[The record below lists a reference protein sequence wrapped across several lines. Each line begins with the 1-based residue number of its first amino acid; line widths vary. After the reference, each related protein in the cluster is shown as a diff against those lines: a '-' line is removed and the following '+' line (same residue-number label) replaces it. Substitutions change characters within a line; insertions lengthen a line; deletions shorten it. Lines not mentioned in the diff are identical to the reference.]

1 MKSFKNFLIEEDKV
15 NRSIGD
21 VKNQNEL
28 IKKYKKSSN
37 VQPELFDTSKVG
49 KENIVKDV
57 KTPQDIIGDRKKRGR
72 PVGSTNKKTNT
83 TNVQTQLDLNKTNN
97 KTNKVNTNKVNTN
110 KVDLTKRP
118 NIRNPIYKNNL
129 ELYRK
134 HQDEYKALKSKNNVV
149 SINKNKSTK
158 NVINTNKQGSLSD
171 LFKQNEIKGANK
183 NKGIPSTDKVT
194 RSYGGRLQDTISGKD
209 TISFDIK
216 GANKSST
223 KGSVDI
229 PDFLKKE
236 FVKNKANQRFTT
248 RAKNVIDLPGFLK
261 RGQELTGT
269 APLNPQLKVDGKRL
283 PVTPSKEVLKQ
294 TPKGLRV
301 TRAIGALGRI
311 AGGAYAVKDFA
322 DTARKE
328 KALGRGKTAARLAG
342 ASRALGGYIGGGIGA
357 TLGSGVGS
365 LPGGIAGGAAGYY
378 YGSKLGDQIYQTG
391 RDLALGKKTF
401 KQLRKD
407 IGDKTR
413 KFNILKAPGNR

>member
-1 MKSFKNFLIEEDKV
+1 MKSFKNFLIEEEKV

-37 VQPELFDTSKVG
+37 VQPELFDTSKLG
-49 KENIVKDV
+49 KENPVKDV
-57 KTPQDIIGDRKKRGR
+57 KTTKDIIGDRKKRGR

-183 NKGIPSTDKVT
+183 NKGIPSNRMTANYTDTKN
-194 RSYGGRLQDTISGKD
+194 

-229 PDFLKKE
+229 PQFLKSKRSDR
-236 FVKNKANQRFTT
+236 RFLTK
-248 RAKNVIDLPGFLK
+248 AKNIIDFPGFVK
-261 RGQELTGT
+261 RGQEITGT

-294 TPKGLRV
+294 TPKNLRAL
-301 TRAIGALGRI
+301 RAIGALGRI

-328 KALGRGKTAARLAG
+328 KALGRGKTAARFAG

-357 TLGSGVGS
+357 TLGSSIGS
-365 LPGGIAGGAAGYY
+365 LPGGIAGGAAGYH

>member
-1 MKSFKNFLIEEDKV
+1 MKSFKNFLNESYVGKDGKIYASKGEYEKTVKSLNNLIKKDGVQTKLDLGNTSTTNLPGSGTKV
-15 NRSIGD
+15 NRG
-21 VKNQNEL
+21 
-28 IKKYKKSSN
+28 
-37 VQPELFDTSKVG
+37 P
-49 KENIVKDV
+49 
-57 KTPQDIIGDRKKRGR
+57 GR
-72 PVGSTNKKTNT
+72 PVGSTTTVKTDNF
-83 TNVQTQLDLNKTNN
+83 QQPELDLK
-97 KTNKVNTNKVNTN
+97 NKVNTTNTN
-110 KVDLTKRP
+110 TTKVDLTKRP

-134 HQDEYKALKSKNNVV
+134 HQAEYKALKSKNNVV

-171 LFKQNEIKGANK
+171 LMKQNEIKGANK
-183 NKGIPSTDKVT
+183 NKGIPSNRMTANYTDTKN
-194 RSYGGRLQDTISGKD
+194 

-223 KGSVDI
+223 KASVDI
-229 PDFLKKE
+229 PDFLKSKRSDR
-236 FVKNKANQRFTT
+236 RFTT
-248 RAKNVIDLPGFLK
+248 QRRGFGDFVK
-261 RGQELTGT
+261 RGRELTGT
-269 APLNPQLKVDGKRL
+269 APLNPQLKVDGKL
-283 PVTPSKEVLKQ
+283 KSVTPTKEVLKQ
-294 TPKGLRV
+294 TPKSLKAI
-301 TRAIGALGRI
+301 RALGALGRI

-357 TLGSGVGS
+357 TLGSSIGS
-365 LPGGIAGGAAGYY
+365 LPGGIAGGAAGYH

-391 RDLALGKKTF
+391 RDLALGKKSF

>member
-1 MKSFKNFLIEEDKV
+1 MKSFKNFLIEKVDKDKV

-83 TNVQTQLDLNKTNN
+83 TNTQTQLDLNKTNN

-134 HQDEYKALKSKNNVV
+134 HQAEYKALKSKNNVV
-149 SINKNKSTK
+149 YINKNKSTK

-171 LFKQNEIKGANK
+171 LFKQNEIKSK
-183 NKGIPSTDKVT
+183 SIPSTDKIT
-194 RSYGGRLQDTISGKD
+194 RSYGGNLKDTIGKGKE

-223 KGSVDI
+223 KASVDI
-229 PDFLKKE
+229 PDFLKSKRSDR
-236 FVKNKANQRFTT
+236 RFTT
-248 RAKNVIDLPGFLK
+248 QRRGFGDFVR

-269 APLNPQLKVDGKRL
+269 APLNPQLKVDGKL
-283 PVTPSKEVLKQ
+283 KSVTPTKEVLKQ
-294 TPKGLRV
+294 APKGLRA

-357 TLGSGVGS
+357 TLGSSIGS
-365 LPGGIAGGAAGYY
+365 LPGGIAGGAAGYH

>member
-1 MKSFKNFLIEEDKV
+1 MKSFKNFLIEKVDKDKV

-57 KTPQDIIGDRKKRGR
+57 NTPQDIIGDRKKRGR

-83 TNVQTQLDLNKTNN
+83 TNTQTQLDLNKTNN

-129 ELYRK
+129 DLYRK
-134 HQDEYKALKSKNNVV
+134 HQDEYKALKSKNNVI
-149 SINKNKSTK
+149 SINKNKNK
-158 NVINTNKQGSLSD
+158 INTNKTTQNVSNT
-171 LFKQNEIKGANK
+171 KQISFEIKGANK
-183 NKGIPSTDKVT
+183 NKSIPSNKMTANYTNTKNP
-194 RSYGGRLQDTISGKD
+194 
-209 TISFDIK
+209 ISFDIK

-229 PDFLKKE
+229 PDFLKSKSSD
-236 FVKNKANQRFTT
+236 KQFTT
-248 RAKNVIDLPGFLK
+248 QRRGFGDFIR
-261 RGQELTGT
+261 RGRELTGT
-269 APLNPQLKVDGKRL
+269 APLNPQLKVDGKL
-283 PVTPSKEVLKQ
+283 KSVTPSKDVLKQ
-294 TPKGLRV
+294 TPKGLR
-301 TRAIGALGRI
+301 AIRGLSALGRI

-357 TLGSGVGS
+357 TLGSSVGS
-365 LPGGIAGGAAGYY
+365 LPGGIAGGAAGYH
-378 YGSKLGDQIYQTG
+378 YGSKLGDKIYQTG